1 MIFFAAHTAQLFD
14 FDPQQALAP
23 LAKVDNKGRFHYSD
37 HFLALAKHHLEDKLN
52 LDQDPPLGEDEAPAD
67 QSTLEPIKFVKA

>member
-1 MIFFAAHTAQLFD
+1 MLE
-14 FDPQQALAP
+14 
-23 LAKVDNKGRFHYSD
+23 HYSD